1 MADYSLTNTMT
12 NYGTPNFDGIPLHDE
27 YVNYINRWNFLER
40 SYSGGAQYRMG
51 NYLTKYVMENS
62 SEYVGRIAQ
71 TPLDNHCK
79 SIIHIY
85 NSFLF
90 RKDPKRMF
98 GNMDGM
104 PEIEAFLKDADLEGR
119 DFNQFMRDV
128 NIQSSIYGHSLILV
142 DKPNTQAGT
151 RAEELQQGL
160 RPYVSIY
167 TPPNILDWE
176 FERLPNGLYELS
188 FVRLFEQEQRAYQQT
203 TKYYLRTF
211 TKDRVFVEEYNPD
224 KKEKLRL
231 MEEMPNPLGKVP
243 AVFVYAGRSPTRGI
257 GVSDINDIADMQN
270 AIYNELSE
278 IEQTIRISGHP
289 TLVKTIDTEAG
300 AGAGSIITMPNE
312 LDPGLRPQLL
322 QPSGQSIDMILSSI
336 ENKVKAIDRMG
347 HLGSVRA
354 IEQRSMSGIALQTEM
369 LQLDTKL
376 IDKAKNLQLAEEQ
389 IFRLF
394 GQFQNI
400 NWDGEVKY
408 PTIFNIR
415 DRSYEMDILK
425 KAADTKPADPAIKQI
440 IDEKIVDIV
449 ETDDDL
455 RQELIDKLNQPAPQT
470 EMQHPPMTSPDAMIK
485 HMREMVSQGYTD
497 EQIMELHPEIKTFFE
512 GGANGQNTE
521 SPEGQE
527 NGNT

>member
-1 MADYSLTNTMT
+1 MADYSLTNEHTHSQA
-12 NYGTPNFDGIPLHDE
+12 TPNFDGIPLHDE
-27 YVNYINRWNFLER
+27 YVNYINRWHFLQR

-62 SEYVGRIAQ
+62 SEYIGRIAQ

-90 RKDPKRMF
+90 RNDPKRNF
-98 GNMDGM
+98 GNMEGL

-119 DFNQFMRDV
+119 DFSQFMRDV
-128 NIQSSIYGHSLILV
+128 NVQSSIYGHCLVLV
-142 DKPNTQAGT
+142 DKSDTQVGT

-160 RPYVSIY
+160 RPYVSIF
-167 TPPNILDWE
+167 TPENILDWE

-188 FVRLFEQEQRAYQQT
+188 MLRLFEQEQRAYQQN
-203 TKYYLRTF
+203 TKFYLRTF
-211 TKDRVFVEEYNPD
+211 TKDRIYVESYRPD
-224 KKEKLRL
+224 SKEKLKVIS
-231 MEEMPNPLGKVP
+231 EVPNTLGKIP
-243 AVFVYAGRSPTRGI
+243 GVFVYAQRSPTRGI
-257 GVSDINDIADMQN
+257 GVSDINDIADVQN

-289 TLVKTIDTEAG
+289 TLVKTIDTEAS

-322 QPSGQSIDMILSSI
+322 QPSGQSIDMILNSI
-336 ENKVKAIDRMG
+336 ESKVRMIDRMG

-376 IDKAKNLQLAEEQ
+376 IDKAKNLQLAEEH

-394 GQFQNI
+394 ARFQNI
-400 NWDGEVKY
+400 NWDGDVTY
-408 PTIFNIR
+408 PSIFNIR

-449 ETDDDL
+449 ETDEDA
-455 RQELIDKLNQPAPQT
+455 RQELIDRLNQPAQQT
-470 EMQHPPMTSPDAMIK
+470 QTQTQHTPMTSTDGMIK
-485 HMREMVSQGYTD
+485 HMREMIEQGYTD
-497 EQIMELHPEIKTFFE
+497 EQIRELHPEIQTLFTGE
-512 GGANGQNTE
+512 TNGDVSGTE
-521 SPEGQE
+521 SQ
-527 NGNT
+527 T

>member
-1 MADYSLTNTMT
+1 
-12 NYGTPNFDGIPLHDE
+12 
-27 YVNYINRWNFLER
+27 
-40 SYSGGAQYRMG
+40 
-51 NYLTKYVMENS
+51 
-62 SEYVGRIAQ
+62 
-71 TPLDNHCK
+71 
-79 SIIHIY
+79 
-85 NSFLF
+85 
-90 RKDPKRMF
+90 
-98 GNMDGM
+98 
-104 PEIEAFLKDADLEGR
+104 
-119 DFNQFMRDV
+119 
-128 NIQSSIYGHSLILV
+128 
-142 DKPNTQAGT
+142 
-151 RAEELQQGL
+151 
-160 RPYVSIY
+160 
-167 TPPNILDWE
+167 
-176 FERLPNGLYELS
+176 
-188 FVRLFEQEQRAYQQT
+188 
-203 TKYYLRTF
+203 
-211 TKDRVFVEEYNPD
+211 
-224 KKEKLRL
+224 
-231 MEEMPNPLGKVP
+231 
-243 AVFVYAGRSPTRGI
+243 
-257 GVSDINDIADMQN
+257 MQN
-270 AIYNELSE
+270 GIYNELSE

-300 AGAGSIITMPNE
+300 AGAGSIITIPNE
-312 LDPGLRPQLL
+312 LDPGLRPALL

-376 IDKAKNLQLAEEQ
+376 IDKSKSLQLAEEQ

-400 NWDGEVKY
+400 NWDGEIKY

-449 ETDDDL
+449 ETDDDA

>member
-90 RKDPKRMF
+90 RNDPKRMF

-243 AVFVYAGRSPTRGI
+243 AVFVYAGRSPT
-257 GVSDINDIADMQN
+257 
-270 AIYNELSE
+270 
-278 IEQTIRISGHP
+278 
-289 TLVKTIDTEAG
+289 
-300 AGAGSIITMPNE
+300 
-312 LDPGLRPQLL
+312 
-322 QPSGQSIDMILSSI
+322 
-336 ENKVKAIDRMG
+336 
-347 HLGSVRA
+347 
-354 IEQRSMSGIALQTEM
+354 
-369 LQLDTKL
+369 
-376 IDKAKNLQLAEEQ
+376 
-389 IFRLF
+389 
-394 GQFQNI
+394 
-400 NWDGEVKY
+400 
-408 PTIFNIR
+408 
-415 DRSYEMDILK
+415 
-425 KAADTKPADPAIKQI
+425 
-440 IDEKIVDIV
+440 
-449 ETDDDL
+449 
-455 RQELIDKLNQPAPQT
+455 
-470 EMQHPPMTSPDAMIK
+470 
-485 HMREMVSQGYTD
+485 
-497 EQIMELHPEIKTFFE
+497 
-512 GGANGQNTE
+512 
-521 SPEGQE
+521 
-527 NGNT
+527 